1 MPFGVE
7 INVRKYVAARD
18 KVALLVIEDPAY
30 SPIFQA
36 LERHVAALEV
46 ANDPVARA
54 RIIASNHKAKD

>member
-7 INVRKYVAARD
+7 ISLRKYVLARD

-36 LERHVAALEV
+36 LEGYVAALEV

-54 RIIASNHKAKD
+54 RIIASTHKAKD